1 MPKGHAQLER
11 ETVVARPG
19 RIPLGVAVP
28 GGTGVPVREARARAE
43 RVMHPRSAIA
53 LRIEDSTP
61 IENILVCRRCPVLA
75 SLGTSLGNRVEVVS
89 SFFCAADRDAR
100 PSWPEV
106 LLDGR

>member
-28 GGTGVPVREARARAE
+28 GGTGVLVREARARAE

-53 LRIEDSTP
+53 LQIEDSTL

-89 SFFCAADRDAR
+89 FFFCAADRDAR